1 MAKIWKQAALPLQH
15 IDSFVNH
22 GWLADGSID
31 WIDAAFPEEM
41 EGIFA
46 EKKEDAEDDDN
57 YNDVNKL
64 EDDDNI
70 EGEEEEVGEE

>member
-1 MAKIWKQAALPLQH
+1 
-15 IDSFVNH
+15 
-22 GWLADGSID
+22 
-31 WIDAAFPEEM
+31 M